1 MSAAALLDRLQGVRG
16 VGPGRWV
23 ANCPAHADRSPSLS
37 VRELD
42 DGRVLIHDFAGC
54 EVDAILDAID
64 LTISELFPPRD
75 RAVHAVKGTKRPW
88 SAQQLLALAE
98 REIRVA
104 TFIIS
109 DVVERRSL
117 NRDEIQRLVLAAG
130 RLGVLVDEL

>member
-1 MSAAALLDRLQGVRG
+1 MSAARLLDRLSGVRATG
-16 VGPGRWV
+16 VGRWT
-23 ANCPAHADRSPSLS
+23 ARCPAHEDRSPSLS

-54 EVDAILDAID
+54 DVDAILDAIG
-64 LTISELFPPRD
+64 LAVSELFPPQD
-75 RAVHAVKGTKRPW
+75 RAVHAMKGTKRPW

-104 TFIIS
+104 TFVIS
-109 DVVERRSL
+109 DIVERRSV
-117 NRDEIQRLVLAAG
+117 NRDDIQRLVLATG